1 MNEVRV
7 LSDLEYWWLHTL
19 REAIRADEPDD
30 YMELLTAMRGS
41 LADRTT
47 FVLIV
52 AQAIYESV
60 KQGAKSRSN

>member
-1 MNEVRV
+1 MNQERG
-7 LSDLEYWWLHTL
+7 SHDLENWWLHTL

-30 YMELLTAMRGS
+30 YMELLTVMRGS

-47 FVLIV
+47 YVLV
-52 AQAIYESV
+52 VLQAIHESV